1 MKKIIFFSIFL
12 LTINFAFGQQ
22 LDPVK
27 WSQEV
32 LKISDTDYDLV
43 FTANIEDGWYV
54 YSQYLESDDG
64 PIRTSF
70 NFNSNE
76 DLELIG
82 KTTETGNKK
91 EGFDEMFEMNL
102 VKFGG
107 KVTFIQRIRTK
118 TKPTAVSGY
127 LEFMTCDNE
136 RCLPPMEVNFT
147 LDLK

>member
-1 MKKIIFFSIFL
+1 MKKIISFSFFL
-12 LTINFAFGQQ
+12 LTISLAFGQQ

-27 WSQEV
+27 WSQKV

-70 NFNSNE
+70 NFNSN
-76 DLELIG
+76 DNLEFIG

-107 KVTFIQRIRTK
+107 EVTFVQRIRTK
-118 TKPTAVSGY
+118 TKPAAVSGY

-147 LDLK
+147 LDLN